1 MLFEE
6 LICCQKLFP
15 MKISSLIKT
24 TMHELERRMDGR
36 KRQNIEYCI
45 LDSLR
50 QGEFFHLKLSLKQK
64 QYKID
69 IT

>member
-1 MLFEE
+1 MLLEE

-15 MKISSLIKT
+15 MKISSHIKT

-36 KRQNIEYCI
+36 KRPNITYCI
-45 LDSLR
+45 LDSFR
-50 QGEFFHLKLSLKQK
+50 QGAFSYLKLSLKQK
-64 QYKID
+64 EYKID